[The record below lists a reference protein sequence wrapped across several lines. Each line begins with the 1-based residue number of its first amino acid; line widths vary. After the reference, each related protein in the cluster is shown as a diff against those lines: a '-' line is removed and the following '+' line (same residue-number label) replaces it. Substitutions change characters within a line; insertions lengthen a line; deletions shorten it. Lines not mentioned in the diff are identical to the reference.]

1 MRSELL
7 KLRCLP
13 TPRWMVVSA
22 VALGLLLC
30 VGVAIDAPPKPSDYS
45 DAALVAALVTAIQSI
60 VLGVWMVGVEYGQ
73 GTMRRVVAANPARLS
88 LLTSKLIILLI
99 CILVGTVAIILMY
112 WALVAT
118 TATLFNGVSIP
129 ANDLPEEIAGA
140 LVINVGG
147 AVLGF
152 TMALLT
158 RSMAGGIAATFI
170 ITLVVDSA
178 LGAIPY
184 VGDYTF
190 GKNMT
195 DVEALVRGD
204 EVELWARALALTIG
218 WLVALTAVSWLRFA
232 RQDVK

>member
-7 KLRCLP
+7 KLLWLP
-13 TPRWMVVSA
+13 TPRWMLVSA
-22 VALGLLLC
+22 TALAFLLC

-45 DAALVAALVTAIQSI
+45 DAALLAALVSAIQSI
-60 VLGVWMVGVEYGQ
+60 VLGVWMVGLEYGQ
-73 GTMRRVVAANPARLS
+73 GTMRRVVAATPARIS
-88 LLTSKLIILLI
+88 QLTSKLIVM
-99 CILVGTVAIILMY
+99 LVCVVLGTVVLLLMY

-118 TATLFNGVSIP
+118 TATLANGVSIP
-129 ANDLPEEIAGA
+129 ADELPVEIGAA
-140 LVINVGG
+140 LVFNVGG

-170 ITLVVDSA
+170 VTLVVDSA

-190 GKNMT
+190 GKNIT
-195 DVEALVRGD
+195 DVESLVRGD
-204 EVELWARALALTIG
+204 DVELWVRALALTIG
-218 WLVALTAVSWLRFA
+218 WLVALSAVSWARFV